1 MNTIEKNTEAALQFY
16 ELVWSKGDFKVAKE
30 ICAPDLQFI
39 LAFAH
44 LDGLDAFI
52 TLVEK
57 NRAIFENL
65 TYVVPNPNTDIVV
78 SETKAAAFWQM
89 SAKHIDTWRN
99 VPASNKNVSING
111 MSFFRFNE
119 EGKINEVR
127 VQNDVMSLMHQIGGI
142 KKLYDF

>member
-1 MNTIEKNTEAALQFY
+1 MNLIEKNTEAVHQFY
-16 ELVWSKGDFKVAKE
+16 EIVWSKGDIKLAQE

-52 TLVEK
+52 KLVEK

-65 TYVVPNPNTDIVV
+65 TYSIPDPNTDIVV
-78 SETKAAAFWQM
+78 TETKAAAFWQM
-89 SAKHIDTWRN
+89 SAKHIGTWRN
-99 VPASNKNVSING
+99 VPASDKNVGIFG

-127 VQNDVMSLMHQIGGI
+127 VQNDVMSLMNQIGGI

>member
-1 MNTIEKNTEAALQFY
+1 MNRIEKNTEAVRQFY
-16 ELVWSKGDFKVAKE
+16 EIVWSKGDIKLAQE

-52 TLVEK
+52 KLVEK

-65 TYVVPNPNTDIVV
+65 TYTIPDPNTDIVV
-78 SETKAAAFWQM
+78 TETKAAAFWQM
-89 SAKHIDTWRN
+89 SAKHIGTWRN
-99 VPASNKNVSING
+99 VPASDKNVGIFG

-127 VQNDVMSLMHQIGGI
+127 VQNDVMSLMNQIGGI
-142 KKLYDF
+142 KKLFDF

>member
-1 MNTIEKNTEAALQFY
+1 MNTIEKNTEAVLQFY

-52 TLVEK
+52 KLVEK

-65 TYVVPNPNTDIVV
+65 TYSIPDPNTDIVV
-78 SETKAAAFWQM
+78 TETKAAAFWQM
-89 SAKHIDTWRN
+89 SAKHIGTWRN
-99 VPASNKNVSING
+99 VPASDKNVGIFG

-127 VQNDVMSLMHQIGGI
+127 VQNDVMSLMNQIGGI
-142 KKLYDF
+142 KKLFDF